1 MDCCLLL
8 YVNAGKTLEF
18 IGPSFILLE
27 VRDPEC
33 VVSLLLI
40 TDMMG
45 DISRKLVP
53 RDDHGIEVPKDACR
67 LHGSIPVDK
76 VKGNFH
82 ILSGLYNL
90 RT

>member
-1 MDCCLLL
+1 MLAKLRNLLAQVL
-8 YVNAGKTLEF
+8 FGSKF
-18 IGPSFILLE
+18 
-27 VRDPEC
+27 RDPEC

-53 RDDHGIEVPKDACR
+53 RDDHGIEVLKDACR

-90 RT
+90 KT